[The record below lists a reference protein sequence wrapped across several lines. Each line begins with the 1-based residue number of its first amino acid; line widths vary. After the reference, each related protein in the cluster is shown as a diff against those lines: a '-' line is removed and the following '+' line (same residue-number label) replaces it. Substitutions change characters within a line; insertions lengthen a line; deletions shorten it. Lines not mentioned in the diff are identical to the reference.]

1 MLVLDSVDD
10 CFWYP
15 EFGKKIHMEK
25 QKLKGVDD
33 LRRCTA
39 DTCGDTDNRIALHF
53 AAKFCSEKCAKFLI
67 DAGSN
72 IDHPDKG
79 GQTPLHV
86 SINQRSCP
94 VMKLLIEKGANY
106 ETGRGS
112 EGAAR
117 RVMFA
122 CEASKKSG

>member
-1 MLVLDSVDD
+1 
-10 CFWYP
+10 
-15 EFGKKIHMEK
+15 MEK
-25 QKLKGVDD
+25 QKLKGVEY

-39 DTCGDTDNRIALHF
+39 DICGDTDNRIALHF

-67 DAGSN
+67 DNGSK
-72 IDHPDKG
+72 IDHPDTG

-94 VMKLLIEKGANY
+94 VMKLLVENGAKY
-106 ETGRGS
+106 ETGRASTGIS
-112 EGAAR
+112 R

-122 CEASKKSG
+122 CEASKKRGL